1 MLGKAWECL
10 MAILQEILGCYA
22 TEIIFSSGSVV
33 EEMSILLFASAYFSK
48 GHREALL
55 SLWSA
60 GRFTQMPINHFT
72 VETDTSIISQQL
84 RNRQSSEQ
92 G

>member
-33 EEMSILLFASAYFSK
+33 EEVPFQLLHVKYWSQKKKHSCR
-48 GHREALL
+48 REYIYKLL
-55 SLWSA
+55 L
-60 GRFTQMPINHFT
+60 
-72 VETDTSIISQQL
+72 
-84 RNRQSSEQ
+84 
-92 G
+92 

>member
-33 EEMSILLFASAYFSK
+33 EEVTFQLLHVKY
-48 GHREALL
+48 
-55 SLWSA
+55 WS
-60 GRFTQMPINHFT
+60 QKKKH
-72 VETDTSIISQQL
+72 SC
-84 RNRQSSEQ
+84 
-92 G
+92 